1 MNSSPPDDNA
11 SGVAAGR
18 GDNAPLKLE
27 QFLPYRLNVVASL
40 VSQALSRI
48 YADRYGIGVPEW
60 RVLVT
65 LGQYGMMTGKAIGQ
79 HSHMHK
85 TKVSR
90 AVALLESRKLVM
102 RRANRA
108 DLREAFLALSRTAT
122 LASGV
127 EALTI
132 QISDLAPTAAVQ
144 LDLFAPAV
152 GQAPQLKGA
161 LDRLRMRY
169 ASSFVQARLADPT
182 AQLPEQRVCFAP
194 WDSV

>member
-1 MNSSPPDDNA
+1 MNGPSSHDDLPA
-11 SGVAAGR
+11 GAEGR

-65 LGQYGMMTGKAIGQ
+65 LGQFGMMTGKAIGA

-90 AVALLESRKLVM
+90 AVAQLEKRKLVM

-108 DLREAFLALSRTAT
+108 DLREAFLALTPAG
-122 LASGV
+122 LVVVG
-127 EALTI
+127 
-132 QISDLAPTAAVQ
+132 APPGGFQVTGKTEDSKIRAA
-144 LDLFAPAV
+144 
-152 GQAPQLKGA
+152 
-161 LDRLRMRY
+161 
-169 ASSFVQARLADPT
+169 ADN
-182 AQLPEQRVCFAP
+182 
-194 WDSV
+194 